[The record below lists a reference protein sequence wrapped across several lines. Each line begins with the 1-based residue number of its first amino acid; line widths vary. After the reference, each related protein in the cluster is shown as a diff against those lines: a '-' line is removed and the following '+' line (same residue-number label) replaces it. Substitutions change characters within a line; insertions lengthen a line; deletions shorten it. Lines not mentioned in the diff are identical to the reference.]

1 MILESCQDIRNKNQ
15 INHLQKKVNN
25 LPTSEVKD
33 GAVLSKRNN
42 SGNHEAYEIL
52 FSPKEDTADQNIEDN
67 CPDKDFEKPIFGSV
81 STLDWLK
88 TWRSLEIDYASSPEP
103 GR

>member
-1 MILESCQDIRNKNQ
+1 MEL
-15 INHLQKKVNN
+15 KKANN
-25 LPTSEVKD
+25 LPTSIGIDV
-33 GAVLSKRNN
+33 AMLSERNN

-52 FSPKEDTADQNIEDN
+52 FSSKEDSADQNIDDN

-88 TWRSLEIDYASSPEP
+88 TWRSLEIS
-103 GR
+103 